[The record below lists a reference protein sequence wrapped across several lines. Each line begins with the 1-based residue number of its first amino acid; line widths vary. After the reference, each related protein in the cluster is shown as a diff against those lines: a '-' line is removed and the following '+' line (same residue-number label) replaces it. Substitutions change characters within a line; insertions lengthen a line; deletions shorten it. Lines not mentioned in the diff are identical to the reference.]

1 MLENRIFLIKLT
13 IVVLLVALASP
24 AFAELKSSYTA
35 AGNNCGLVVHTNNF
49 GGPLRDTNHQ
59 FPAGTGNFYSAG
71 NWNWGVHVATD
82 RNGDGVVNDTLCIL
96 SRGGNVT
103 GGVNSLE
110 ALELITALATSGEN
124 MGEACS
130 RLENNR
136 LYVSTDADDMAD
148 WPPEFREGR
157 SASGAPILYGAET
170 IASRFGDCFVE
181 IGIGQSLEY
190 LLQAPKLRGN
200 YGETILEEMLERIL
214 PNKAMWERQYAIEGG
229 EKVDAVIK
237 YKDVIVPIDSKFP
250 KEDYQKYL
258 AASDPR
264 EKKEHWANYERALKT
279 QINSIK
285 EKYVKPEKG
294 TTEFAL
300 LFIPSESIYYETI
313 AEKNYLGDPCQINEY
328 ATDRKVIPVSPNTF
342 YAFLQV
348 VILGIRNIEIA
359 KEARK
364 LQESLAKV
372 ERDFGLFYKKFEII
386 GKSLDS
392 ASKAYETGDGHVQR
406 FKRSLDSTLK
416 LDERFQGE
424 VESGALTEQN
434 TDDYAKKS
442 DVVGE
447 A

>member
-1 MLENRIFLIKLT
+1 MEIIILILLTFLIILAVAIFLRMHTSSSVDDKVESVMSEKLNVFSDKIRETMDNTRREVEQSKDVLSRNT
-13 IVVLLVALASP
+13 I
-24 AFAELKSSYTA
+24 
-35 AGNNCGLVVHTNNF
+35 
-49 GGPLRDTNHQ
+49 
-59 FPAGTGNFYSAG
+59 
-71 NWNWGVHVATD
+71 
-82 RNGDGVVNDTLCIL
+82 DTLKHIK
-96 SRGGNVT
+96 SMSDTVGNLVRQQEKAQQ
-103 GGVNSLE
+103 L
-110 ALELITALATSGEN
+110 
-124 MGEACS
+124 
-130 RLENNR
+130 
-136 LYVSTDADDMAD
+136 
-148 WPPEFREGR
+148 
-157 SASGAPILYGAET
+157 
-170 IASRFGDCFVE
+170 
-181 IGIGQSLEY
+181 GQSLEY

-416 LDERFQGE
+416 LDERSQGE
-424 VESGALTEQN
+424 VESGSLTEQN